1 MPVTLCSVQIDHGAP
16 EPLYQQL
23 AALIRDQ
30 ITSGKLAP
38 RAMIPSITTL
48 AADHNLSVV
57 TVRKAMGL
65 LIDEGLIRTVPG
77 RGTFVADA
85 AH

>member
-1 MPVTLCSVQIDHGAP
+1 MQIDHGAP

-30 ITSGKLAP
+30 IASGELAP
-38 RAMIPSITTL
+38 RTMVPSITTL

-65 LIDEGLIRTVPG
+65 LIKEGLVQTVPG
-77 RGTFVADA
+77 RGTFVVG
-85 AH
+85 